1 MINGKI
7 TEFSVLLNC
16 WATVVN
22 LDGLY
27 TSLKLYSSFG
37 GIMEKFVLDQTID
50 FTIPFVSFIEH
61 RTFVTNFNKVLILNY
76 QFPKS
81 ILMTT
86 SKNWVNKIVQKSES
100 THSRGK
106 IE

>member
-1 MINGKI
+1 
-7 TEFSVLLNC
+7 
-16 WATVVN
+16 
-22 LDGLY
+22 
-27 TSLKLYSSFG
+27 
-37 GIMEKFVLDQTID
+37 MEKFDHDQTID

-61 RTFVTNFNKVLILNY
+61 RTFVTHFNKVLIQNY
-76 QFPKS
+76 QFPKG

-106 IE
+106 IEKLWPTDKKNQLNFSNF